1 MANGQQPTANSHT
14 RDGADMADDPVE
26 NPPVATAA
34 PQPADAASQP
44 QVAEAL
50 RCQWCSV
57 PLDPGVTVC
66 PRCGSAGVPDPVA
79 TAQAQALAEAEAAR
93 RAPASPAEDAPPA
106 ELKEWWKDEIAEAT
120 SSRRQLTYDEV
131 ERRRNQTLLFIAG
144 AVIVCA
150 FLGWLAGPL
159 LRPAMENLTGTPV
172 EDTGDLRPTGLFLG
186 VLFGFL
192 VGATGGW
199 VIQSSK

>member
-1 MANGQQPTANSHT
+1 
-14 RDGADMADDPVE
+14 MADDPIE
-26 NPPVATAA
+26 DLPVATAT
-34 PQPADAASQP
+34 PEKMDTGSQP
-44 QVAEAL
+44 QSSEAL

-79 TAQAQALAEAEAAR
+79 TAQAQALTAAAS
-93 RAPASPAEDAPPA
+93 APIATVDDTSPA
-106 ELKEWWKDEIAEAT
+106 ELKEWWKDEIAEST
-120 SSRRQLTYDEV
+120 SARRQLTYEEV

-150 FLGWLAGPL
+150 LFGWLAGPL
-159 LRPAMENLTGTPV
+159 LRPAFENLTGTPV
-172 EDTGDLRPTGLFLG
+172 EDTGDLRPTGLFIG

-199 VIQSSK
+199 IIQSGK